1 MINVIANYELKLK
14 LPIEFEDNVWNV
26 FVDEQKML

>member
-26 FVDEQKML
+26 FVDE